1 MAEHKKPE
9 TMEDDDLDQAQ
20 GGNLIDPWPVR
31 FKTEGDEG
39 KGYANLETAHVRK
52 TTPAKE
58 PK

>member
-9 TMEDDDLDQAQ
+9 TLPDDDLDQAQ

-31 FKTEGDEG
+31 VKADGAEG
-39 KGYANLETAHVRK
+39 KAYANLETAHVR
-52 TTPAKE
+52 TSPPGRV